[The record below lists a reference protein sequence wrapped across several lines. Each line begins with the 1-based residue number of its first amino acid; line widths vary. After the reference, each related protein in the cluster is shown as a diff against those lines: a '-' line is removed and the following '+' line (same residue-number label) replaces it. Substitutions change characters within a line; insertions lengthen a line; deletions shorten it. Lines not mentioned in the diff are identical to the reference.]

1 MAGVLGE
8 IGIRRG
14 QEGERWA
21 WLPTRAGRP
30 LPSSP
35 LLEPEGDGR
44 AEDALSDDS
53 PSDDSPSEEPPTLA
67 AWRVPVL
74 LLSGQDTA
82 AFLSA
87 ATGRQMLAPGVLLG
101 DSVAFWAQAYRFAA
115 ALVAREQFLPGLADT
130 AAGWRAQWEPVFI
143 GDDAERLAG
152 LARAMPHACRAL
164 SESPQ
169 RAPESAPADLL
180 RRRLGSF
187 TDDLVR
193 TAIAER
199 KPAAAPRF
207 DSVHDRWLHALRSPD
222 GQMEGDASDLAE
234 SIRLWRRRLVATT
247 EAPFRLTFRLEE
259 PPSPLFDEA
268 AAVPTQAA
276 PAQAGTWTVRTLL
289 QAADDPSLLIDV
301 AEAWEPSAQ
310 TAALFAAR
318 GFEARGHLL
327 AALGQAMDLFPALAE
342 RLKEQAP
349 DSTAFPS
356 AVALPTEAAYR
367 FLTETAWLLQQAGF
381 GVRLPAWWARRGAQR
396 LATGATVR
404 SPPMQAAAGLSLASL
419 VDVDWHAMLGDERL
433 TREEL
438 EALAALKAPLV
449 ELRGQWVEVD
459 AGAIRAA
466 LDFWDKHEALPARE
480 AIRLAL
486 GLGEGG
492 LGEGDLPVAHV
503 EGTGWMGEL
512 LRRLTDGDQI
522 EPLPTPDGF
531 DGTLRPYQERGA
543 AWMAFLQ
550 QWGLGA
556 CLADD
561 MGLGKT
567 VQTLALVQHNRE
579 SGARKP
585 VLLVCPTS
593 VLGNWQREAER
604 FTPRLPVLVHH
615 GTRRPKDAAAFKKQ
629 A

>member
-1 MAGVLGE
+1 MIALHLSVSGEHLALWGEATPEGEVQEETAQGEPVHPAATTAATTAARMAGVLGE

-44 AEDALSDDS
+44 AEDALCPSDDS

-74 LLSGQDTA
+74 LLSGQDTG

-130 AAGWRAQWEPVFI
+130 AAGWRAQWEPLFI

-259 PPSPLFDEA
+259 PPSPLFDGGHPDEA
-268 AAVPTQAA
+268 ARARQLWPRPPSPARGPSARSCKPPTIPASSSTSPRPGSRARRRRRSSPRAA
-276 PAQAGTWTVRTLL
+276 SRPAGTCWRRSGRRWTCSR
-289 QAADDPSLLIDV
+289 PS
-301 AEAWEPSAQ
+301 PSA
-310 TAALFAAR
+310 
-318 GFEARGHLL
+318 
-327 AALGQAMDLFPALAE
+327 
-342 RLKEQAP
+342 
-349 DSTAFPS
+349 
-356 AVALPTEAAYR
+356 
-367 FLTETAWLLQQAGF
+367 
-381 GVRLPAWWARRGAQR
+381 
-396 LATGATVR
+396 
-404 SPPMQAAAGLSLASL
+404 
-419 VDVDWHAMLGDERL
+419 
-433 TREEL
+433 
-438 EALAALKAPLV
+438 
-449 ELRGQWVEVD
+449 
-459 AGAIRAA
+459 
-466 LDFWDKHEALPARE
+466 
-480 AIRLAL
+480 
-486 GLGEGG
+486 
-492 LGEGDLPVAHV
+492 
-503 EGTGWMGEL
+503 
-512 LRRLTDGDQI
+512 
-522 EPLPTPDGF
+522 
-531 DGTLRPYQERGA
+531 
-543 AWMAFLQ
+543 
-550 QWGLGA
+550 
-556 CLADD
+556 
-561 MGLGKT
+561 
-567 VQTLALVQHNRE
+567 
-579 SGARKP
+579 
-585 VLLVCPTS
+585 
-593 VLGNWQREAER
+593 
-604 FTPRLPVLVHH
+604 
-615 GTRRPKDAAAFKKQ
+615 
-629 A
+629 